1 MIKSY
6 SEIQGWFDYEDLYKN
21 FSEVLSNDS
30 TFVEVGVW
38 KGRSVC
44 FLGQLLKINNKKP
57 KVFAVDTFKG
67 SDDEGFHQEEV
78 RSLGGSTLPLFK
90 SYLEDLQLTDLILP
104 VEKDSSVAAESFE
117 DNSIDIIFIDANHSY
132 EGVKKDLQSWFSK
145 VKIKGI
151 IAGHDFWAEQ
161 VKSAV
166 LDFMATKSVKVFET
180 SSSCWIAQK

>member
-1 MIKSY
+1 
-6 SEIQGWFDYEDLYKN
+6 
-21 FSEVLSNDS
+21 
-30 TFVEVGVW
+30 
-38 KGRSVC
+38 
-44 FLGQLLKINNKKP
+44 
-57 KVFAVDTFKG
+57 
-67 SDDEGFHQEEV
+67 
-78 RSLGGSTLPLFK
+78 LFK